1 MQENGY
7 ESSVEPTLHDAHNNF
22 SNTRGVIRTK
32 KSAPE
37 QKSAPGGKKRSRG
50 QKKVFPGAPER
61 STFAELVIFL
71 AGQKSL

>member
-1 MQENGY
+1 MRVALNRLFMMHIII
-7 ESSVEPTLHDAHNNF
+7 SPIVLL
-22 SNTRGVIRTK
+22 TRGVIRTK

-61 STFAELVIFL
+61 STFAELVIF
-71 AGQKSL
+71 SY

>member
-1 MQENGY
+1 MR
-7 ESSVEPTLHDAHNNF
+7 VELNRLFMMHIIISPIVLL
-22 SNTRGVIRTK
+22 TRGVIRTK

-61 STFAELVIFL
+61 STFAELVIF
-71 AGQKSL
+71 SY

>member
-1 MQENGY
+1 MRVALNRLFMMHIVI
-7 ESSVEPTLHDAHNNF
+7 SPIVLL
-22 SNTRGVIRTK
+22 TRGVIRTK

-61 STFAELVIFL
+61 STFAELVIF
-71 AGQKSL
+71 SY

>member
-1 MQENGY
+1 MRVALNRLFMMHIVI
-7 ESSVEPTLHDAHNNF
+7 SPIVLL
-22 SNTRGVIRTK
+22 TRGVIRTK